1 MDPLVLVGLPLLP
14 VALVLWLRRR
24 HHGVPRGWQLSQSEA
39 AILHRRLHRCV
50 DETRRAVARTGSGVS
65 VDQLKSLTE
74 DLYDQAVAI
83 DRKLVEASRLPS
95 KPRHKALL
103 ELKYRII
110 DTERLAG
117 RVRELAVDMT
127 RPHVEETDDGN
138 HRIRE
143 RLDALDQAR
152 REAFDIGRPPSAPAP
167 PEPKREE
174 PGSR

>member
-14 VALVLWLRRR
+14 VALVLWMRRR
-24 HHGVPRGWQLSQSEA
+24 HPGVPRGWQLSQSEA

-50 DETRRAVARTGSGVS
+50 DETRRAVARAGSGAPVE
-65 VDQLKSLTE
+65 QLKSLTE

-83 DRKLVEASRLPS
+83 DRKLVEASKLPG
-95 KPRHKALL
+95 KARHKDLL

-110 DTERLAG
+110 ETEQLAA
-117 RVRELAVDMT
+117 RVRELAVDMA
-127 RPHVEETDDGN
+127 RPQVAEADDGN
-138 HRIRE
+138 DRLRD

-152 REAFDIGRPPSAPAP
+152 REAYGIGGAPSP
-167 PEPKREE
+167 PEPRREE

>member
-14 VALVLWLRRR
+14 VAFVLWMRRR
-24 HHGVPRGWQLSQSEA
+24 HPGVPRGWQLSQSEA

-50 DETRRAVARTGSGVS
+50 DETRRALTRAGSGVP
-65 VDQLKSLTE
+65 VEQLKSLTE

-83 DRKLVEASRLPS
+83 DRKLVEASKLPG
-95 KPRHKALL
+95 KARHKDLL

-110 DTERLAG
+110 ETEQLAA
-117 RVRELAVDMT
+117 RVRELAVDMA
-127 RPHVEETDDGN
+127 RPQVAEADDGN
-138 HRIRE
+138 DRLRD

-152 REAFDIGRPPSAPAP
+152 REAYGIGGAPSP
-167 PEPKREE
+167 PEPRREE

>member
-14 VALVLWLRRR
+14 VAFVLWMRRR
-24 HHGVPRGWQLSQSEA
+24 HPGVPRGWQLSQSEA

-50 DETRRAVARTGSGVS
+50 DETRRAVARAGSGVP
-65 VDQLKSLTE
+65 VEQLKSLTE

-83 DRKLVEASRLPS
+83 DRKLVEASKLPG
-95 KPRHKALL
+95 KARHKDLL

-110 DTERLAG
+110 ETEQLAA
-117 RVRELAVDMT
+117 RVRELAVDMA
-127 RPHVEETDDGN
+127 RPQVAEADDGN
-138 HRIRE
+138 DRLRD

-152 REAFDIGRPPSAPAP
+152 REAYGIGGAPAP
-167 PEPKREE
+167 PEPRREE

>member
-14 VALVLWLRRR
+14 IALVLWLRRR
-24 HHGVPRGWQLSQSEA
+24 HAGVPRGWQLSQSDA

-50 DETRRAVARTGSGVS
+50 DETRRVVARTGSGVS

-74 DLYDQAVAI
+74 DLHDQAVAI

-95 KPRHKALL
+95 KTRQKTLL
-103 ELKYRII
+103 ELKYRVIE
-110 DTERLAG
+110 TEKLAV
-117 RVRELAVDMT
+117 RVRELAVEMA
-127 RPHVEETDDGN
+127 RPQIEETDEGN
-138 HRIRE
+138 RQIRD

-152 REAFDIGRPPSAPAP
+152 REAFGIGGTPAP
-167 PEPKREE
+167 PEPRREE